1 MPKHKT
7 KKMNKIQFAIY
18 LMALLL
24 CACSEDSN
32 ISFPPNGQYELRSCF
47 SDNHFYSDADGGC
60 IIKDSLGIKYIYVS
74 VDVDSRTSVEFNQ
87 PLKGKNIYNKEGHL
101 IGDMIYVDGADF
113 YFYYKIGKPITFEFS
128 IDYDGDAS
136 ENENGNVD
144 VEMGRCAA
152 ITQKGTRCKRK
163 AAKGSIYCW
172 QHKYNH

>member
-1 MPKHKT
+1 
-7 KKMNKIQFAIY
+7 
-18 LMALLL
+18 MALLL

-74 VDVDSRTSVEFNQ
+74 VDVDGT
-87 PLKGKNIYNKEGHL
+87 
-101 IGDMIYVDGADF
+101 DF

-128 IDYDGDAS
+128 IDYDEDAS
-136 ENENGNVD
+136 GNENGNVD
-144 VEMGRCAA
+144 VERGRCAA

-163 AAKGSIYCW
+163 AVKGSIYCW